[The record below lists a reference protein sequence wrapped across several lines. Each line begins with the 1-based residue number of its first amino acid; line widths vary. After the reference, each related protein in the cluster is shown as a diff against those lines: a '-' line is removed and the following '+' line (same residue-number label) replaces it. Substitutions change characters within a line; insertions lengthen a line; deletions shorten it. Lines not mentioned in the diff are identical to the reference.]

1 MDVPERFEQL
11 MAFLGSR
18 LPGPVDQQAVADG
31 AIQFV
36 GGDPP
41 EVVALLTHASLTIS
55 EFAGV
60 WETPFKFTA
69 KPRRVGVL
77 KWRRLPENALLDAL
91 SALIKGAREARLAS
105 FQICQVLRPAHRTR
119 MVARRWCLPV
129 LRGAARRGY
138 TLVVSRQ
145 SSVVSDSPRSSTS
158 AESRQSRRRASNSS
172 HRAYTAV
179 TSRARASARA
189 SDAAIASAPSL

>member
-18 LPGPVDQQAVADG
+18 LPEPVDQQADANG
-31 AIQFV
+31 AIQFI

-41 EVVALLTHASLTIS
+41 EVVVLLTHGSLIIS

-105 FQICQVLRPAHRTR
+105 FQICQYCDRRTAPEWLHDNGVCQACAER
-119 MVARRWCLPV
+119 HG
-129 LRGAARRGY
+129 GAI
-138 TLVVSRQ
+138 
-145 SSVVSDSPRSSTS
+145 
-158 AESRQSRRRASNSS
+158 
-172 HRAYTAV
+172 H
-179 TSRARASARA
+179 
-189 SDAAIASAPSL
+189 